1 MPIDTNALH
10 LHINYICTTKMKI
23 NKFNKAL
30 VSPIVLVAV
39 LLSFAGAPYI
49 ASAAQLL
56 STSVALSSAKIST
69 TATSTI
75 KFTTPSGEAVAGQTI
90 VITYQNPGFNFTG
103 KAITGITFTHGAST
117 GLEASEPLL
126 AAPSATAWGAVFSGA
141 QNNVLTLTT
150 PTDGVGTAALA
161 PNDKVIIT
169 LPNTNAINPGT
180 AASYTVA
187 VGGTFGDVGT
197 TTVNILN
204 DDTVQVSAIV
214 PQSLTF
220 SLSQNA
226 VGFGTLTTA
235 NARFANT
242 SGGVAADAEA
252 HTVSVGTN
260 AANGYTLTVNG
271 STLTYGANTITGIG
285 AAAVASAPNT
295 KQFGLRATLNSGTGT
310 VAAPYAGGA
319 TWAFNSGDTIAS
331 TAGSVAAATYGIHY
345 IANIDATTPAG
356 TYTSTINYAATA
368 NF

>member
-1 MPIDTNALH
+1 
-10 LHINYICTTKMKI
+10 MK
-23 NKFNKAL
+23 KFTFNMSL
-30 VSPIVLVAV
+30 ISPVLIVAV
-39 LLSFAGAPYI
+39 FLWTIGVPEL

-56 STSVALSSAKIST
+56 QTSVALSSAKIST

-75 KFTTPSGEAVAGQTI
+75 KFTTPTGASAAGQTI
-90 VITYQNPGFNFTG
+90 IITYQNPGFNFTG
-103 KAITGITFTHGAST
+103 KTITGITFTHGATT
-117 GLEASEPLL
+117 GLESTESLL

-141 QNNVLTLTT
+141 QSNILTLTA
-150 PTDGVGTAALA
+150 PTDGVGTAAVA
-161 PNDKVIIT
+161 ANDKVIIT
-169 LPNTNAINPGT
+169 LPNTNAINPSS
-180 AASYTVA
+180 AASYTVSVA
-187 VGGTFGDVGT
+187 GTFGDVGT

-204 DDTVQVSAIV
+204 DDTVQVSATV

-271 STLTYGANTITGIG
+271 STLTYGANTITAIG
-285 AAAVASAPNT
+285 SSAVASAPNT